1 MAGHPIQTGL
11 HHQEDLMEEDQGD
24 LEGVKDH
31 QQLDQPQLQDQQ
43 QLLLL

>member
-1 MAGHPIQTGL
+1 MAGLPIQTGL
-11 HHQEDLMEEDQGD
+11 HRQEDLMEEDLED
-24 LEGVKDH
+24 LKDH